1 MPRINRDSQRR
12 MAARRDRERRRP
24 AGESRYRFATP
35 ESAVEP
41 DEGVAAVDNAEST
54 RAQLETSSSTRSRS
68 SRRTTADSQPPAA
81 STRGGARPAP
91 LPFSA
96 YAAEYA
102 YVVRDLRRVG
112 VVIGSLLVILIL
124 LYFVLPH

>member
-1 MPRINRDSQRR
+1 

-24 AGESRYRFATP
+24 SGESRYRFGTP
-35 ESAVEP
+35 ESAVEAE
-41 DEGVAAVDNAEST
+41 DSVTSANGGDATQAAST
-54 RAQLETSSSTRSRS
+54 PANRQSRS
-68 SRRTTADSQPPAA
+68 SARGTRPDPPRAA
-81 STRGGARPAP
+81 AVSTRGGARPAA

-102 YVVRDLRRVG
+102 YVGRDLRRVG
-112 VVIGSLLVILIL
+112 LVIGSLLVILIL

>member
-1 MPRINRDSQRR
+1 

-24 AGESRYRFATP
+24 TGESRYRFATP
-35 ESAVEP
+35 EPAVEP
-41 DEGVAAVDNAEST
+41 DEGAAADASDAT
-54 RAQLETSSSTRSRS
+54 RATGTPAGRRSTANHGATSDLRQAST
-68 SRRTTADSQPPAA
+68 

-91 LPFSA
+91 LPFTA

-102 YVVRDLRRVG
+102 YVLSDLRRVAL
-112 VVIGSLLVILIL
+112 VIGSLLVILIL